1 MNFKKQVI
9 LTSHVGK
16 GCTFFGLIPKIKV
29 PHAPPS
35 PNFLGPKNSMKI
47 HEFFISN
54 SPYYKKKLSKKE
66 FFQNHPYVIRKWFFG
81 FLKKTN
87 FLDFFLFKFTLFLK
101 TFFYVFFLKI
111 FGKLKYLTPPH
122 SQTFLTFFGFGEKRV
137 FNRERTFFFVFQKKK

>member
-16 GCTFFGLIPKIKV
+16 GCTFFGLIPKVKV
-29 PHAPPS
+29 PHAPSS

-101 TFFYVFFLKI
+101 TLFLRFFLKI
-111 FGKLKYLTPPH
+111 FGKLKYLTPPQPPFFWH
-122 SQTFLTFFGFGEKRV
+122 FLVLVKNV
-137 FNRERTFFFVFQKKK
+137 FSIGRGHFFFV